1 MKTII
6 TLVLLFLSL
15 MPFAQNINSKITDEK
30 VKSEILIGLCNKQ
43 GLLQAPFSDW
53 YTPEFNR
60 YSPDAKILGELK
72 KYAGKWRVNIVFG
85 TWCSDSQRE
94 VPRFFKIAESVGLSS
109 DDIKIIAVDSQKT
122 GGDADISGLKI
133 EKVPTF
139 IFFVNEKEIGRIIE
153 TPKVNLETDLLNLLK
168 Q

>member
-6 TLVLLFLSL
+6 TLAFLFFSL
-15 MPFAQNINSKITDEK
+15 IPFAQEVNRKITDEK
-30 VKSEILIGLCNKQ
+30 AKSEILIGVCNKQ
-43 GLLQAPFSDW
+43 GLMQAPFTNW

-60 YSPDAKILGELK
+60 YSPDTKILSELK

-94 VPRFFKIAESVGLSS
+94 VPRFFKIAENVGLSS

-122 GGDADISGLKI
+122 GGDVDISGLKI
-133 EKVPTF
+133 EKVPAF
-139 IFFVNEKEIGRIIE
+139 IFFKEDKEIGRIVE
-153 TPKVNLETDLLNLLK
+153 TPKVNIETDLLNILK